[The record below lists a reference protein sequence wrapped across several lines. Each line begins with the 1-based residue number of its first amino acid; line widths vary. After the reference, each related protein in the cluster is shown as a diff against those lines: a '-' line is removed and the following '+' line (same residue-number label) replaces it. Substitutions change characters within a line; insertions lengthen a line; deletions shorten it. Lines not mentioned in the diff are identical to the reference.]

1 MGGEQQYPYI
11 RDEFSICIAFVEKN
25 RELIKCQQRAPQ
37 REPFSNIT
45 EMSSRWTHQE
55 EVDRLKKK
63 REMASQNVALKNDF
77 LSDLEQSYK
86 ADNLYLPEF
95 EDIIKEK

>member
-1 MGGEQQYPYI
+1 M
-11 RDEFSICIAFVEKN
+11 
-25 RELIKCQQRAPQ
+25 
-37 REPFSNIT
+37 
-45 EMSSRWTHQE
+45 
-55 EVDRLKKK
+55 KKK